1 MPKGVPAVCGRQA
14 PRPCGLGHRDRRV
27 FRSGA
32 VIWEQRIA
40 YHEAGHAVIGWALG
54 YRIVAVRLARK
65 GNYRGMTDF
74 GRGTHGIRSAIWSA
88 RKVCPQIE
96 AALDVVISLAGR
108 QAEEL
113 IAPGAADGGFG
124 WYDRAHMT
132 EVLRTD
138 LGCPGIMRPLISICG
153 KYVDLHRPQID
164 ALAKALLADG
174 IVKAKGIRRI
184 LGRRTM
190 PVRSVIFEVVGA
202 LQHAELDVVIPC
214 REGRNRKGPH

>member
-1 MPKGVPAVCGRQA
+1 
-14 PRPCGLGHRDRRV
+14 V
-27 FRSGA
+27 FRSEDA

-40 YHEAGHAVIGWALG
+40 YHEAGHAVIGWLLG
-54 YRIVAVRLARK
+54 YRIVSVRLVSK

-74 GRGTHGIRSAIWSA
+74 GQGHRSSILDA
-88 RKVCPQIE
+88 RQVYPEIE

-124 WYDRAHMT
+124 WYDRLHIT

-138 LGCPGIMRPLISICG
+138 LGCHGIEQSRIMRPLISICG
-153 KYVDLHRPQID
+153 KYVELHRPQID

-190 PVRSVIFEVVGA
+190 PVRSVIFEVVAA
-202 LQHAELDVVIPC
+202 LEHAELEEQRSVAVSV
-214 REGRNRKGPH
+214 GG